1 MSTYYDDKIRKL
13 ELQILILQAENLRL
27 NNALKNAAVAHYVPM
42 GEELRAESAARH
54 PSKATAETIAEW
66 S

>member
-27 NNALKNAAVAHYVPM
+27 NNAVKNAALVHYVPP
-42 GEELRAESAARH
+42 AEALVAEMAAA
-54 PSKATAETIAEW
+54 P
-66 S
+66 